1 MSTLFKR
8 KSADIESALI
18 RRPRFYPLSLP
29 SNNAFP
35 ALAGGEEGDVTTRA
49 TCHKGCSEGGSW
61 EINQGLNKTRIN
73 SFVEEKHKYIA
84 STKIVRFYFY
94 FLLIEL

>member
-18 RRPRFYPLSLP
+18 RRPRFYSLSLP

-73 SFVEEKHKYIA
+73 SCVEEKHIA
-84 STKIVRFYFY
+84 STKIERFYLH
-94 FLLIEL
+94 FLLTEL